1 MLETGATDKN
11 IALIEAASYNQI
23 EIVEYLLKRSANINT
38 AGYGGQTALHNA
50 AGNKKKFFLKKY
62 FFFTNN
68 FICVVIFCVSLFY
81 FIKETRKS
89 QKYY

>member
-50 AGNKKKFFLKKY
+50 AGNRKEILFKKI
-62 FFFTNN
+62 FFFHQQFHLCSNILCFT
-68 FICVVIFCVSLFY
+68 FLFY
-81 FIKETRKS
+81 
-89 QKYY
+89 